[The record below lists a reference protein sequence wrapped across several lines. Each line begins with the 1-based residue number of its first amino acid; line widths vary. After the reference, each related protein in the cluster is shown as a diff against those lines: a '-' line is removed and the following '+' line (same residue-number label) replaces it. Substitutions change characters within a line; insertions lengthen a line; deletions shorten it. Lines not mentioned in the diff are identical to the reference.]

1 MNSSNDIAY
10 IYYYDALGRLTSNFE
25 YEESA
30 NYQILKNESIIKGV
44 ELLGSNV
51 NASNYT
57 ETINGLIPYNLYL
70 NSDYISVSSPKIAE
84 FNTYHNVN
92 KIKALDTKLIYN
104 ISFYIYTTRTVQD
117 NYIKLIIIYSDNT
130 TSNCKKFL
138 NLKRANTYQFFKT
151 EIELENTSS
160 KYITG
165 IMVKLTSIPNNNSF
179 KISNLYISVGS
190 SSIDKIS
197 DGTTT
202 SEVSNLFSV
211 NFKKVGESTI
221 TIKRVD
227 YILDENYYHLSMSDL
242 YNTYMNYLR
251 NNNSFDLILSSTNV
265 LKPKERIKVSYLTI
279 SFSGSNDIVMSNNL
293 KFINESYNKYTYY
306 INSIITSYE
315 NCLLPDNTYKNL
327 IKQETVVN
335 INNIEVASIY
345 SCFDLYNRIVLEK
358 SENGIIKYYTYNT
371 YNKVLSER
379 YYSDNTLVNTINYS
393 YTNNID
399 STIDNL
405 FTYNESY
412 DSFGRMVSSS
422 ESKTNSN
429 ISLVTNYYYDGKNR
443 VNCININ
450 GNKNHIRYNNKDLVL
465 EMYQRDDTIN
475 NYFFSYDSLNNMNA
489 YFKLNAL
496 KKDSDVLPVER
507 TYRDYSNNR
516 LRVVRRKSINETVEK
531 NTYFDKYGKV
541 TNIDYGDISNLGIE
555 ISYNDTNKIEEINDF
570 INNRSYEYNYDKDNK
585 LIHYTEYDDNS
596 NQLIIEVESDDR
608 SYTYYRLING
618 IRTYNTY
625 TFDYDNDR
633 YITPRINKIINR
645 LFILNISYTPLSKIG
660 SKVYRLSNFYSYYG
674 DNYSVTLNNTYL
686 EVNGENSDLKEEVS
700 YNINYSG
707 ESELF
712 KINYEYNG
720 ILNSVSKVDILKK
733 INTIFS
739 NHYEYNYSYNSKNE
753 VISDLIKEYNSSGTI
768 INTSLTE
775 YSYDNQGNILS
786 IIKRNN
792 NIIYSNRDFNYIDN
806 KLASVY
812 EYSDDNYIEYEY
824 DYYGNVINKKYYNHN
839 ENLIKEE
846 EFTYSFDRLVR
857 YKKYNL
863 NHVLESDYSYEYN
876 YKGLRIKKIDN
887 INNNIVDIIYNNDK
901 IIYINNYELLYD
913 NDEVIGINIDGKTYY
928 YIKDEIGNIISLIED
943 GKEVTRYIYDSYGD
957 HQVYE
962 LNQNGELV
970 LNTSDSFIG
979 NINPIRYKSYYY
991 DNESNLYYLN
1001 SRYYEA
1007 SIGRF
1012 ISPDDIDYIDPS
1024 IINGLNLYCYCNN
1037 NPVMYSDG
1045 EGSFPILTLIIAGT
1059 FALGF
1064 GSSLFMNAVTN
1075 NWQLDWRDFLQA
1087 GVDGAFAV
1095 GATMLAMTGIGFAG
1109 SIAAGAAMGW
1119 SQYAIGAG
1127 IQGDSITLAGS
1138 LTAIGIGALGGAI
1151 SGAGAANSANIEKN
1165 LIGLSDDGVRAIG
1178 AITNAA
1184 NRKAAGIISAK
1195 GLQATLNLYGKTAF
1209 NAVQAAIPGT
1219 MRRLFLS
1226 SARKIALYTVL
1237 ANVSQ
1242 SGLNYGYK
1250 AWGLI

>member
-1 MNSSNDIAY
+1 MI
-10 IYYYDALGRLTSNFE
+10 T
-25 YEESA
+25 
-30 NYQILKNESIIKGV
+30 
-44 ELLGSNV
+44 
-51 NASNYT
+51 
-57 ETINGLIPYNLYL
+57 
-70 NSDYISVSSPKIAE
+70 
-84 FNTYHNVN
+84 
-92 KIKALDTKLIYN
+92 
-104 ISFYIYTTRTVQD
+104 
-117 NYIKLIIIYSDNT
+117 YSDNT
-130 TSNCKKFL
+130 VIDYRKFL

-165 IMVKLTSIPNNNSF
+165 IMVKLTSYPNNNSF

-202 SEVSNLFSV
+202 SKVSNLFSV

-221 TIKRVD
+221 TIQRVD
-227 YILDENYYHLSMSDL
+227 YVLDENYYHLSMSDL

-306 INSIITSYE
+306 INSIITSYG
-315 NCLLPDNTYKNL
+315 NFLLPDNTYKKL
-327 IKQETVVN
+327 IKQKTVVS

-371 YNKVLSER
+371 YNKLLSER

-393 YTNNID
+393 YTNNIN

-412 DSFGRMVSSS
+412 DSFGKIVSSS
-422 ESKTNSN
+422 ESKSNSN

-465 EMYQRDDTIN
+465 EIYQKDNTIN

-516 LRVVRRKSINETVEK
+516 VRIVRRKSINETVEK

-555 ISYNDTNKIEEINDF
+555 ISYNDTNKIEEINDY
-570 INNRSYEYNYDKDNK
+570 INNRSYEYDYDKDNK

-608 SYTYYRLING
+608 SYTYYRFING

-660 SKVYRLSNFYSYYG
+660 SKVYRLSNFYGYYS
-674 DNYSVTLNNTYL
+674 DNYYVTINNTYL

-700 YNINYSG
+700 YNINHSG

-720 ILNSVSKVDILKK
+720 ILNSVSKVDLIKK

-768 INTSLTE
+768 INTRLTE
-775 YSYDNQGNILS
+775 YSYDNQGNITS
-786 IIKRNN
+786 IIKKKN

-824 DYYGNVINKKYYNHN
+824 DYYGNVISKKYYNHN

-846 EFTYSFDRLVR
+846 DFEYSFDRLIR
-857 YKKYNL
+857 YKEYDN
-863 NHVLESDYSYEYN
+863 NHVLVSDYSYEYN

-887 INNNIVDIIYNNDK
+887 INNNIIDIIYNNDK
-901 IIYINNYELLYD
+901 IIYIGNYELLYD
-913 NDEVIGINIDGKTYY
+913 NDEVIGINIDNKTYY
-928 YIKDEIGNIISLIED
+928 YIKDETGNIISLIED
-943 GKEVTRYIYDSYGD
+943 GKEVTRYIYDAFGNIEVYGID
-957 HQVYE
+957 NSGNLYI
-962 LNQNGELV
+962 NN
-970 LNTSDSFIG
+970 NSSFIG

-991 DNESNLYYLN
+991 DIESNLYYLN
-1001 SRYYEA
+1001 TRYYEA

-1012 ISPDDIDYIDPS
+1012 ISPDSVEYLDES

-1037 NPVMYSDG
+1037 EPINRFYFTTNDITMKSYLSISIIMMSRVNVKRTVIPKLPWLIHNGTSIYSTYAAFSSTFDIATFLFKYG
-1045 EGSFPILTLIIAGT
+1045 KTFSKEMELYGISKSRGILELS
-1059 FALGF
+1059 GF
-1064 GSSLFMNAVTN
+1064 
-1075 NWQLDWRDFLQA
+1075 NWEIGKADWMLMGLDVGLDIYDSVQR
-1087 GVDGAFAV
+1087 GV
-1095 GATMLAMTGIGFAG
+1095 
-1109 SIAAGAAMGW
+1109 
-1119 SQYAIGAG
+1119 
-1127 IQGDSITLAGS
+1127 
-1138 LTAIGIGALGGAI
+1138 
-1151 SGAGAANSANIEKN
+1151 
-1165 LIGLSDDGVRAIG
+1165 SDDGVILGASLTLVEDVTLLYVDKGIMWACTTIG
-1178 AITNAA
+1178 GFGGPVGATIGFIVGV
-1184 NRKAAGIISAK
+1184 GICIYVNLKIDSKVDEWIDSIAK
-1195 GLQATLNLYGKTAF
+1195 
-1209 NAVQAAIPGT
+1209 
-1219 MRRLFLS
+1219 
-1226 SARKIALYTVL
+1226 
-1237 ANVSQ
+1237 
-1242 SGLNYGYK
+1242 
-1250 AWGLI
+1250 